1 MPAKPTWLHRVSEI
15 VDQLNG
21 MTVPVVDRSMF
32 ERLFSLR
39 RRRAITLMQQ
49 FEAFEAGRTLVID
62 RLRLIAQ
69 LEALR
74 EGREFE
80 REHQRKQKLS
90 ASLDELHRH
99 RRAANVVIQPIA
111 PERRRMLPVLP
122 FGVDARDGKLA
133 IEFSTVQELL
143 QRLYELSQ
151 VAADDFDTF
160 SAVIEAA
167 TPGGSDAH
175 PSWPNSLASQR
186 QNIPG

>member
-1 MPAKPTWLHRVSEI
+1 
-15 VDQLNG
+15 
-21 MTVPVVDRSMF
+21 
-32 ERLFSLR
+32 
-39 RRRAITLMQQ
+39 MQQ
-49 FEAFEAGRTLVID
+49 FEAFEAGRTLVVD
-62 RLRLIAQ
+62 RLRMVEC
-69 LEALR
+69 LEALQ

-90 ASLDELHRH
+90 ASLEELHRH

-111 PERRRMLPVLP
+111 PELRRRLPALP
-122 FGVDARDGKLA
+122 IGVDARDGKLA
-133 IEFSTVQELL
+133 IEFGNVQELL

-160 SAVIEAA
+160 SALMEAA

-175 PSWPNSLASQR
+175 LSWPTSLESQG